1 MLIAIIFIIIGLL
14 LILKAFGIAVG
25 VGAWSL
31 IGGIILLAIGFKMMR
46 KRGACPMCSGIWY
59 SGKMHK
65 KFHEKMHG
73 NCGEERE
80 CSCDHDDDTDGQ
92 DHH

>member
-1 MLIAIIFIIIGLL
+1 MLIAIIFIILGLL

-25 VGAWSL
+25 IGAWSL
-31 IGGIILLAIGFKMMR
+31 IGGVILLAIGIKMMK
-46 KRGACPMCSGIWY
+46 KRGACPLCTGVWY
-59 SGKMHK
+59 GGKMHQ

-73 NCGEERE
+73 NCSEECE
-80 CSCDHDDDTDGQ
+80 CDHDHDKDGQ

>member
-46 KRGACPMCSGIWY
+46 KRGVCPMCTGVWY
-59 SGKMHK
+59 GGKMHK
-65 KFHEKMHG
+65 NFHEKMQDDC
-73 NCGEERE
+73 NCGH
-80 CSCDHDDDTDGQ
+80 DHDHDKDGQ